1 MFMQPDAPGA
11 KTKAAFFC
19 KPELPMKRLIVLAA
33 VISCTGCTT
42 LRPIEGTATE
52 LQQRINSGELLKPGD
67 RVVVVTTDK
76 HTHRF
81 AVTAIGA
88 GLIEGKADSIPVDQ
102 IASLERR
109 QFNRARTVALVCGV
123 VLVVAGGIV
132 YIAAHAAPAFAL

>member
-1 MFMQPDAPGA
+1 
-11 KTKAAFFC
+11 
-19 KPELPMKRLIVLAA
+19 MKRLIVLAA

-67 RVVVVTTDK
+67 RVVVVTTDN

-88 GLIEGKADSIPVDQ
+88 GLIDGKSDSVPVDQ

-109 QFNRARTVALVCGV
+109 QFSRARTVALVCGV

-132 YIAAHAAPAFAL
+132 YIAAHAVPAVAL